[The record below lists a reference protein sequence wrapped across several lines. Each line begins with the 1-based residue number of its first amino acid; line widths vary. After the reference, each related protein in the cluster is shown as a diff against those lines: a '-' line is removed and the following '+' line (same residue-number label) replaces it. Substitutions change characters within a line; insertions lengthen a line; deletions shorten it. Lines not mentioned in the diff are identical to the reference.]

1 MIPSCF
7 ECGEIIG
14 DDTKADQ
21 CEKCVENETWKC
33 ASCLDLSDQ
42 LYDKLATSSK
52 SNLYWLCPECENIVL
67 NADVSSP
74 NILTTIEQHLMTS
87 FAKFE
92 QELLDKVNVSLQRK
106 EENDLLE
113 SIECRLRKLEE
124 RPVVIEEFQRL
135 EHKVDQLRC
144 NMDEAVVEA
153 VQEALLEDKAEEA
166 EIDRRKTNVIVHGVS
181 ESDAQDQT
189 GGSMT
194 T

>member
-1 MIPSCF
+1 M
-7 ECGEIIG
+7 
-14 DDTKADQ
+14 
-21 CEKCVENETWKC
+21 
-33 ASCLDLSDQ
+33 
-42 LYDKLATSSK
+42 
-52 SNLYWLCPECENIVL
+52 
-67 NADVSSP
+67 
-74 NILTTIEQHLMTS
+74 
-87 FAKFE
+87 
-92 QELLDKVNVSLQRK
+92 
-106 EENDLLE
+106 
-113 SIECRLRKLEE
+113 
-124 RPVVIEEFQRL
+124 VIEEFQRL